1 MERKV
6 KMTERGWPGHF
17 VAADKCYFRRNTL
30 LECGDDKIVVS
41 TVGNYRLNGVIETIG
56 TGGRYY
62 ETMAFNAVKDGCYLD
77 ADILSILSIN
87 NKSAICANSKDE
99 LPDDVDNI
107 ADMQHE
113 AVVGEFI
120 DKLENKFIKK

>member
-1 MERKV
+1 MKHKV
-6 KMTERGWPGHF
+6 KRTERGWPGHF
-17 VAADKCYFRRNTL
+17 ICADKCYFRRNTL
-30 LECGDDKIVVS
+30 LECGEDRIVVS
-41 TVGNYRLNGVIETIG
+41 TVGNYRVNGIIEKIG
-56 TGGRYY
+56 ASGRYY
-62 ETMAFNAVKDGCYLD
+62 ETMAFNAVEDGCYLD
-77 ADILSILSIN
+77 ADVSFEIGFKS
-87 NKSAICANSKDE
+87 KSAICANSPDE